1 MAMRLGALF
10 SGGKD
15 SCLAMHMA
23 KEAGDEVA
31 CLVTMLSENPE
42 SYMFHTPNIHLTGL
56 QAEALGIPHVA
67 RSTKGEKEVEL
78 GDLRAA
84 IEEAAGAH
92 RIDGVVTG
100 AVASVYQQGRV
111 QRICD
116 GLGLRCLNPLWQRD
130 QLSILHDLLR
140 LRFEVIVSGVFAPP
154 LDGTWLGRTLDGAMV
169 EELARLQQRWGINP
183 AGEGGELETT
193 VLWAPMFRRRMVLD
207 STTQKVGPTWAVLRV
222 ERAHLAEP

>member
-1 MAMRLGALF
+1 MRLAALF

-23 KEAGDEVA
+23 AGAGDEVA
-31 CLVTMLSENPE
+31 CLVTLLSENPE
-42 SYMFHTPNIHLTGL
+42 SYMFHTPNIHLTRL
-56 QAEALGIPHVA
+56 QAEALGLPHLA
-67 RSTKGEKEVEL
+67 RATKGEKEAEL
-78 GDLRAA
+78 DDLRAA
-84 IEEAAGAH
+84 VEEAVTAH

-100 AVASVYQQGRV
+100 AVASVYQQSRV

-116 GLGLRCLNPLWQRD
+116 GLGLRCLSPLWQHD

-154 LDGTWLGRTLDGAMV
+154 LDGTWLGRRLDRVMV
-169 EELARLQQRWGINP
+169 DELAGLQQRWGINP

-193 VLWAPMFRRRMVLD
+193 VLWAPMFRKRLVLD
-207 STTQKVGPTWAVLRV
+207 SSTRREGPTWAVLQV
-222 ERAHLAEP
+222 ERAHLAGP

>member
-1 MAMRLGALF
+1 MAMRLAALF

-15 SCLAMHMA
+15 SCLAIHLA
-23 KEAGDEVA
+23 VEAGDEVA

-42 SYMFHTPNIHLTGL
+42 SYMFHTPNIHLTKL
-56 QAEALGIPHVA
+56 QAEALGLPHVA
-67 RSTKGEKEVEL
+67 RTTKGEKEAEL

-130 QLSILHDLLR
+130 QLSILHELLR

-169 EELARLQQRWGINP
+169 EELARLQRRWGINP

-193 VLWAPMFRRRMVLD
+193 VLWAPMFRKRLVLD
-207 STTQKVGPTWAVLRV
+207 STTQSAGPTWAVLRV
-222 ERAHLAEP
+222 ERAHLAVP

>member
-42 SYMFHTPNIHLTGL
+42 SYMFHTPNI
-56 QAEALGIPHVA
+56 PHVA
-67 RSTKGEKEVEL
+67 RSTTGETEAEL